1 MVRKSCIE
9 GRKMKIEL
17 EVKSN
22 GIHSFISTIVRD
34 ACLEDEEFL
43 GKLLKIVDEYNKE
56 QVENA

>member
-1 MVRKSCIE
+1 
-9 GRKMKIEL
+9 MKIEL

-34 ACLEDEEFL
+34 AGLEDEELL

-56 QVENA
+56 QVESA